1 MKSKSGTIWKP
12 EEQWTFVTAEKN
24 GSMGYIANSEKDIGL
39 GITGDSVHEV
49 TSYQNDA
56 TQIWKKGEPDSD
68 GYFSLTSLRSQKVL
82 TAISDQI
89 LEIKGK

>member
-24 GSMGYIANSEKDIGL
+24 GSMGCIENSGKDIGL
-39 GITGDSVHEV
+39 GINGDSVHEV

-56 TQIWKKGEPDSD
+56 
-68 GYFSLTSLRSQKVL
+68 
-82 TAISDQI
+82 
-89 LEIKGK
+89 